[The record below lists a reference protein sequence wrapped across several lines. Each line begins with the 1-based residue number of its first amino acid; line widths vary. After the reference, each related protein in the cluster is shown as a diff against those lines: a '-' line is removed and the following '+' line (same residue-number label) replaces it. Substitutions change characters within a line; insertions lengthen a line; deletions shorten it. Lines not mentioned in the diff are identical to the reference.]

1 MSDSGR
7 EAESARRLQAAAYRY
22 NCQPCKQRKTKCDR
36 VRPCASCQLRGTQS
50 ACYADDLHP
59 TSNPTPAAPDEV
71 EERPHKRTRT
81 SEAAHAP
88 TPPTHHSASAIRQH
102 IALLRSTIDS
112 LEAELGG
119 TSEQSSP
126 QRPIEPSGGQ
136 EAMLTSSLRLVWEDV
151 KHLFPP
157 PRDVDRILNYF
168 LAEMTYIMI
177 PVQEKQLWAAWQ
189 RLLSSKRAESTS
201 TSGVSRCMV
210 ASLLVCLASTS
221 FLIPKE
227 REQQLALSIRT
238 ADRRDGWITSALA
251 LARSGNILPSQ
262 HGAGAQPWLNYVDAI
277 MDTSLDRF
285 GFETL
290 ALRIFNL
297 LGMSEI
303 AYHLTGES
311 IRRALRVN
319 LFDESSSKAAEA
331 ITYDDALLT
340 PEDARQMRRR
350 IGSSL
355 IVIER
360 WSSLYTG
367 RPPMIDEEAETLPL
381 PDKAYRFEL
390 EEITYAMS
398 RYVSKLRLLPNQ
410 LTELTSRKAGDWR
423 TQRQRDQEAVARV
436 LELDRGLC
444 SLYDPDEPMAYFGG
458 RSCAQILA
466 ELRQLEAGHRMDD
479 AELKYR
485 HRQFAEALVL
495 TSSWLSLRCLMTSN
509 LMFLPWVG
517 DPALRYYALNLAR
530 RLIEL
535 LPSIWTMASSAYVPF
550 SSSWISRHVFLA
562 CTVLSVPILG
572 QAHPGEALQETRS
585 AIDPEGRSLPELGG
599 EKLDFEP
606 SRLQRAHVF
615 SKLSADA
622 SRVLDSPRI
631 PGSSSVDLDWFSG
644 KLVEIAQLF
653 SKLAERGDQ
662 TAAINTKLITAL
674 LGSRTEL
681 RDRVLHKLGQRVR
694 SDEAMRPI
702 ESQRDLTTFVAAQAQ
717 SVPTPTTPVQQE
729 RATNSEERSAL
740 HDLASV
746 VETVQEGSGWNLLD
760 GFEQASS
767 NKDHRLNNDAL
778 ATVPLLDT
786 ADWLAILDGVD
797 IPI

>member
-1 MSDSGR
+1 MSDSGK

-59 TSNPTPAAPDEV
+59 ASNTFAAPDEA
-71 EERPHKRTRT
+71 EERPHKRTRI
-81 SEAAHAP
+81 H

-126 QRPIEPSGGQ
+126 QGPIEPSGGQ
-136 EAMLTSSLRLVWEDV
+136 ELMLTSSLRLVWEDV

-157 PRDVDRILNYF
+157 QRDVDRILNYF

-189 RLLSSKRAESTS
+189 QLLSSKRAGSTS
-201 TSGVSRCMV
+201 AGVSRCMV

-221 FLIPKE
+221 FLIPSE
-227 REQQLALSIRT
+227 RETQLALSIRT
-238 ADRRDGWITSALA
+238 ADRRDVWITSALA
-251 LARSGNILPSQ
+251 LARSGNVLPSQ
-262 HGAGAQPWLNYVDAI
+262 HGAVAQPWLNYVDAI

-319 LFDESSSKAAEA
+319 LFDESSPKAAEA

-340 PEDARQMRRR
+340 PEEARQMRRR

-367 RPPMIDEEAETLPL
+367 RPPMIDEEAEALPL

-466 ELRQLEAGHRMDD
+466 QLSQLEAGHRMDD
-479 AELKYR
+479 AELIYR

-535 LPSIWTMASSAYVPF
+535 LPSIWTMASSAHVPF

-572 QAHPGEALQETRS
+572 QAHPGGALQETRS
-585 AIDPEGRSLPELGG
+585 AIDPEARSGAEMGAD
-599 EKLDFEP
+599 KLDFEP

-631 PGSSSVDLDWFSG
+631 PASSSVDLDWFSG

-694 SDEAMRPI
+694 SDQAMRPI
-702 ESQRDLTTFVAAQAQ
+702 ESQRDLTTFVAAHDQ
-717 SVPTPTTPVQQE
+717 SVATPQTPVQQQ
-729 RATNSEERSAL
+729 RATNSDERSAL

-746 VETVQEGSGWNLLD
+746 VETVHEGSGWNLLD
-760 GFEQASS
+760 GFEQATT
-767 NKDHRLNNDAL
+767 NKDHRLNNDVL